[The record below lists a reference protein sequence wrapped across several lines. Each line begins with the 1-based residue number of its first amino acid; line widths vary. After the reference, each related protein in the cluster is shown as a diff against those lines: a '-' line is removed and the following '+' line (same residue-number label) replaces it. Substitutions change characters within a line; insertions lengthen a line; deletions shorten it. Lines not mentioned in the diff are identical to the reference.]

1 MIAFSANPPSPP
13 LPPTKKVIT
22 LSKHFTFI
30 VLDSLVQK
38 NNTASSGTGP
48 LSVRDREG
56 CHYRISGSKM
66 GRPNGQNQFYE
77 VFTKSMV
84 EVKVTEFIEFRTL
97 FPTISKTKN
106 SRNRIVCFY
115 SNSSPSKSLFLFTLN
130 EPNYKKHYNNRYH
143 DDRLVA

>member
-1 MIAFSANPPSPP
+1 MDPPPPTPTKQVDNNGGRCVLCATDYDSLQRKPPSPP

-56 CHYRISGSKM
+56 CHYCISGSKM

-97 FPTISKTKN
+97 FPYHIKN
-106 SRNRIVCFY
+106 
-115 SNSSPSKSLFLFTLN
+115 
-130 EPNYKKHYNNRYH
+130 
-143 DDRLVA
+143 